1 MRQFRTFCSLQFTRS
16 IYIPSGAAKQSSN
29 AIRRP
34 NRTIKSRLA
43 TAEAEREAQLL
54 DEQLNEI
61 KARQQELRDKIAA
74 DNERIAQEKL
84 IQEDISTEA
93 SNAEINLLESQLAS
107 PPSTSRTKTQRD
119 GIVPIIDAMPNSIQN
134 VLKES
139 EARSNKQDVTLF
151 SRSPTTWSNIIPKL
165 PILEGVPASDV
176 FDLMARIPVKQ
187 RAFLVPELER
197 IVPLSIRTQQINDSF
212 MACYAE
218 LAQPKKVEE
227 LLNQCEEP
235 SIFSYGHLSK
245 AFFKSG
251 AEPEDIIA
259 VTKRMKDAGVQVNLP
274 IMSTLIQ
281 SFIQNRRHEDA
292 IELFDSMKY
301 WSVGTQ
307 PDLKLYN
314 TMILCYAKQFNVNK
328 CLDLFSEMRNRR
340 PYPLEP
346 NEETYNN
353 MIYALS
359 RDPKT
364 HVAAWNFFI
373 ELQQSG
379 YSADKNSFRALMYL
393 CGSSGE
399 VLLARALV
407 RKLSDKSPLLID
419 DYAVNCLLKAYSNWH
434 PGPSKIL
441 GSSAGPSIRAS
452 IMAYSGDFDAGN
464 WNGLPLLPTAQM
476 TPEIVLAESNSV
488 FEYFAEVNIGALVV
502 QNKASKATIPSLHS
516 YLKVAM
522 NMSTTIDEFKRR
534 FDRFTEYAGEND
546 NKILPAE
553 EEDIDYS
560 VSPDERSKEIEA
572 NRVYSTHAKH
582 PNLVVKRDNHL
593 YRLSIKA
600 AIKFG
605 DLTYGKEI
613 WMERGKWRRLPAFR
627 ELPQNV
633 RNDFDFQFAQDVV
646 ELLAVCG
653 QTNEAITLVESSK
666 NLKKWKKHH
675 LSTLINKC
683 EEAEDTASIAKIFKI
698 IRSYRFPKTSEEWGN

>member
-1 MRQFRTFCSLQFTRS
+1 MRQFRTLCSLQFNRS
-16 IYIPSGAAKQSSN
+16 IYIPSGAAKQN
-29 AIRRP
+29 LNTVRRP
-34 NRTIKSRLA
+34 TKTIQSRLA
-43 TAEAEREAQLL
+43 AAEAEREAQLL
-54 DEQLNEI
+54 DQQLNEI
-61 KARQQELRDKIAA
+61 KARQQELRDKLTA
-74 DNERIAQEKL
+74 DNERRAQEKL
-84 IQEDISTEA
+84 IKEDISTEA
-93 SNAEINLLESQLAS
+93 STAEINLLETQLAS
-107 PPSTSRTKTQRD
+107 PSSPPSNTTQRKHKSIS
-119 GIVPIIDAMPNSIQN
+119 IVDNIPKSIQKL
-134 VLKES
+134 LKQS
-139 EARSNKQDVTLF
+139 EAGDNVQDVTLF
-151 SRSPTTWSNIIPKL
+151 SRGPTTWSAVIPKL
-165 PILEGVPASDV
+165 PSLDSVPVADIS
-176 FDLMARIPVKQ
+176 DLMTSIPVKQ
-187 RAFLVPELER
+187 RAFLVPDLER
-197 IVPLSIRTQQINDSF
+197 IVPSHARTQQIKDSF

-227 LLNQCEEP
+227 IFNQCEAP
-235 SIFSYGHLSK
+235 SVFSYGHLSK

-251 AEPEDIIA
+251 ADPKNIID
-259 VTKRMKDAGVQVNLP
+259 VTKKMKDAGVPVNLP

-281 SFIQNRRHEDA
+281 SFIQNRRYDEA

-314 TMILCYAKQFNVNK
+314 TMILCFAKQFSVNK

-364 HVAAWNFFI
+364 HIAAWDFFI
-373 ELQQSG
+373 ELQNSG
-379 YSADKNSFRALMYL
+379 YTADKNSFRALMYL

-407 RKLSDKSPLLID
+407 RKLSEKSPLLID

-488 FEYFAEVNIGALVV
+488 FEYFAEVNVGALVV

-522 NMSTTIDEFKRR
+522 NISTSIDELKRR
-534 FDRFTEYAGEND
+534 FNRFTEYAGGND
-546 NKILPAE
+546 SKILPAE
-553 EEDIDYS
+553 DNIEFSTSSDCEGKEVEETKIYS
-560 VSPDERSKEIEA
+560 A
-572 NRVYSTHAKH
+572 YAKH

-600 AIKFG
+600 AIKFK
-605 DLTYGKEI
+605 DLDYGKEI
-613 WMERGKWRRLPAFR
+613 WTERGKWRRLPAFR
-627 ELPQNV
+627 ELPQSV

-653 QTNEAITLVESSK
+653 QTSEAITLVESSK
-666 NLKKWKKHH
+666 NLKRWKKHH
-675 LSTLINKC
+675 LSTLIDKC
-683 EEAEDTASIAKIFKI
+683 NEVEDTASIAKIHKI
-698 IRSYRFPKTSEEWGN
+698 VRSYRFPKTVEEWEN